1 MSPEIA
7 HFSSDQN
14 YAITQPLLD
23 RIAAGIVRKQNFTSN
38 IALFV
43 PPEAPRTQILNQCR
57 ERVQAVEN
65 ELDRRK
71 TFWIAPFRC
80 WDMLT
85 IGNLS
90 IALLWHI
97 YRNFPN
103 EVLRD
108 EKTMYAL
115 GKISVA
121 LPVLADGIHKM
132 GTGYNHD
139 QKLPTAIVKSTL
151 PPDRKSSISSLFS
164 ACEQIAE
171 LSEAFERFGHRIG
184 EIIKVDTIVIPLID
198 IDLCLPEQAVSL
210 LFAIRNFICCDLF
223 TIVVVTDKDIL
234 NNYISTV
241 YGNSLTAT
249 QSFNIVQT
257 LFDDWVT
264 IPPSSLL
271 TILQSIDS
279 KLNTREIESI
289 SHTLMQS
296 GILHRFKHVS
306 QFNYA
311 ISRHNCFINNTLT
324 SSKHSVEEYRLSILL
339 FLFGALSPNV
349 FHQLAT
355 NPYLEQII
363 SFVLEPSTKPVS
375 DKPQQRATIKRSY
388 TIPVKNFQE
397 LMASQ
402 GGTLFTALVSA
413 LSRTTSAKQIAHW
426 VTIVA
431 PFI

>member
-1 MSPEIA
+1 MSPEIGL
-7 HFSSDQN
+7 FSADQN
-14 YAITQPLLD
+14 YAIKQPLLN

-43 PPEAPRTQILNQCR
+43 PPEAPRIQILNQCR
-57 ERVQAVEN
+57 EHIQSIDN
-65 ELDRRK
+65 NSDTRK
-71 TFWIAPFRC
+71 SFWIAPFRC

-97 YRNFPN
+97 YRNFPDA
-103 EVLRD
+103 VLRD

-132 GTGYNHD
+132 GPGYNYD
-139 QKLPTAIVKSTL
+139 QKRPAAIVKSML

-184 EIIKVDTIVIPLID
+184 EILKVDTIVIPIID

-223 TIVVVTDKDIL
+223 TTVIITEKDIL
-234 NNYISTV
+234 TNYIATV
-241 YGNSLTAT
+241 YGNSLTAA
-249 QSFNIVQT
+249 QSFTIVQT

-279 KLNTREIESI
+279 KLTTREIESI
-289 SHTLMQS
+289 SQTLMQS
-296 GILHRFKHVS
+296 GVLHRFEHVS

-311 ISRHNCFINNTLT
+311 INRHKLFINNTLT
-324 SSKHSVEEYRLSILL
+324 SSKHSVEEFRLSLLL
-339 FLFGALSPNV
+339 FLFGALSPDV
-349 FHQLAT
+349 YHQLAT
-355 NPYLEQII
+355 SPYLEQYIAL
-363 SFVLEPSTKPVS
+363 VLEPSTKTVPS
-375 DKPQQRATIKRSY
+375 KLHQGAAAKKGFI
-388 TIPVKNFQE
+388 IPVEILQMF
-397 LMASQ
+397 MASQ
-402 GGTLFTALVSA
+402 GGTLFTALISA
-413 LSRTTSAKQIAHW
+413 LPRSTSTKQIAQW
-426 VTIVA
+426 ITTIA